1 MRNSLAFAAVAI
13 AATAAPAFAAETH
26 VVTMSGSVYHP
37 QSLTAQV
44 GDTIRFVNDDG
55 TDHGVFVPTVG
66 HAIDLGTQAPEEERE
81 LTLLKPGNFD
91 VECTFHEHMILEVEV
106 TS

>member
-1 MRNSLAFAAVAI
+1 MFKRMALAGYLIVQFPAVVL
-13 AATAAPAFAAETH
+13 AAETH
-26 VVTMSGSVYHP
+26 VVTMAASVFHP
-37 QSLTAQV
+37 QTLTARV

-66 HAIDLGTQAPEEERE
+66 HAVDLGTQKPEEERE
-81 LTLLKPGNFD
+81 LTLLKPGSFD

-106 TS
+106 AP